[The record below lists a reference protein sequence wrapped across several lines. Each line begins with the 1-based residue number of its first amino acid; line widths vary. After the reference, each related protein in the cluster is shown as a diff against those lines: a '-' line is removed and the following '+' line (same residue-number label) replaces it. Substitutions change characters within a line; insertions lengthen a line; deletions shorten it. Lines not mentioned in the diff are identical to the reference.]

1 MCIGKNATDLQI
13 GTEVIKGCHSFKYL
27 GTIISSTG
35 NCQSDIE
42 HRIALGK
49 NATRTLHGLIW
60 NKTIT
65 QEVKKNMFHSLIE
78 NIMLYGAE
86 MWPITTKVRD
96 RIRTVELDYM
106 RRCLQLTREDRV
118 RNEVVWERMGISCS
132 LTKTLENK
140 SLQWYGHVERMSEE
154 RWPKKI
160 LQWSPKG
167 KRARGRPPMKWK
179 TFISKAM
186 EERNLKFG
194 DWNDRLLWKQKTNS

>member
-1 MCIGKNATDLQI
+1 
-13 GTEVIKGCHSFKYL
+13 
-27 GTIISSTG
+27 
-35 NCQSDIE
+35 
-42 HRIALGK
+42 
-49 NATRTLHGLIW
+49 
-60 NKTIT
+60 
-65 QEVKKNMFHSLIE
+65 
-78 NIMLYGAE
+78 MLYGAE
-86 MWPITTKVRD
+86 MWPIATKVRD

-118 RNEVVWERMGISCS
+118 RNEVVRERMGISCS

-167 KRARGRPPMKWK
+167 KWARGRPPMKWK